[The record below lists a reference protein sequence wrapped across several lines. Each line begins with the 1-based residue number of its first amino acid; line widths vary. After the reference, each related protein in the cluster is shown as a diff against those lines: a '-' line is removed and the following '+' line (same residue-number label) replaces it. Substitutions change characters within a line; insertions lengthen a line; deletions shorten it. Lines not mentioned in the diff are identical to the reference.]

1 MSMRRRWR
9 LIASADIRHLLVSVR
24 RLSGQSP
31 PLGWCAGGATAAF
44 LMCAGDAAAANVLLE
59 ARVRIAM
66 TNPHTCDVT
75 TSIALRL
82 DRADD
87 IEQRVQRLDGS
98 QVELLGIT
106 GAVQAAPPRSIG
118 VTEAFVLRFP
128 NAGNAR
134 YEVRY
139 RATQPDEWAYRC
151 PVWLPAVAADGR
163 SRNVEIEV
171 TLPPAAEPTGG
182 SFPAFQWQGAT
193 GRATL
198 GHLPAFV
205 RLPYAA
211 RGESRAPMRDL
222 GRMMELLAIAMLVA
236 GMALWVA
243 RRRR

>member
-1 MSMRRRWR
+1 MRRRWR
-9 LIASADIRHLLVSVR
+9 LIATAGIVHRLVPVR
-24 RLSGQSP
+24 RRSRPSQGLR
-31 PLGWCAGGATAAF
+31 WRAGAVAIAACV
-44 LMCAGDAAAANVLLE
+44 MGGTSAAAANVLLE

-66 TNPHTCDVT
+66 TTPRTCDVT

-82 DRADD
+82 DRAGD

-98 QVELLGIT
+98 QVEVLGIT
-106 GAVQAAPPRSIG
+106 GAVEAAPARSIG

-128 NAGNAR
+128 DAGDAR

-171 TLPPAAEPTGG
+171 TLPPAAEPAGG
-182 SFPAFQWQGAT
+182 SFPAFQWQGGT

-205 RLPYAA
+205 RLPYVAP
-211 RGESRAPMRDL
+211 GEPRAPMRDL
-222 GRMMELLAIAMLVA
+222 GRMMELAAIAMLVA